1 MDLPFPLSRRNLPE
15 GHPSS
20 AQEIITQIIHSLNAN
35 LCLFPDRVAFAYGT
49 FVGKYCNFS
58 NYHQSHYYQT
68 EMELHHHLKT
78 TQSNGFMWREY
89 DCPVLCQIQIT
100 EYPSTEPCRG
110 WQGTF
115 LGMLRKW
122 NRVEHARKRRIA
134 RNVRINLLLL
144 YLVRQVLCSI
154 KEKKKHIP
162 HIHNLMYACMYK
174 CIA

>member
-1 MDLPFPLSRRNLPE
+1 MLTFCVYFRIEWHSLTVRLLENIVIL
-15 GHPSS
+15 
-20 AQEIITQIIHSLNAN
+20 AIITN
-35 LCLFPDRVAFAYGT
+35 
-49 FVGKYCNFS
+49 
-58 NYHQSHYYQT
+58 HYYQT
-68 EMELHHHLKT
+68 VMELYHHLKT

-154 KEKKKHIP
+154 KENKTYPTHT
-162 HIHNLMYACMYK
+162 
-174 CIA
+174 